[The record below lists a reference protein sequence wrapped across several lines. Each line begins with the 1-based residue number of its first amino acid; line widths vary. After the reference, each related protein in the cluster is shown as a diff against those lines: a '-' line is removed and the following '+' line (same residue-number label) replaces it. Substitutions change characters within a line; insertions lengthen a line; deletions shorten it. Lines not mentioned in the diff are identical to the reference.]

1 MDRHP
6 TLAISHHFRDLPDP
20 RQASL
25 CEHDLIDI
33 IVIAICAVVS
43 GQYAWTE
50 IAFYG
55 QDHYPWLKT
64 FLRLRNGIPSHDC
77 FRYVFSRLDPQAFQR
92 CFAAWI
98 EALSQVTD
106 LKHIAIDGKA
116 LCGSRGAGKAAL
128 HLVSA
133 WASQN
138 HLTLGQVA
146 VGDKS
151 NEITA
156 IPRLLQILQLHG
168 AIVTIDAIGCQKD
181 IAAQVRDQGGDY
193 VLAVKDNQPRLL
205 EDIQEALTQHL
216 DRLEAEDD
224 SRCYETVD
232 RGHGRQE
239 VRSYTLVTD
248 LELIRDQDLWQDL
261 YAICLAVSTRTVA
274 GETSMEARYYIGS
287 LRGTVADYAR
297 VIRDHWGIE
306 NGCHWVLDVT
316 FREDA
321 CRNRAE
327 HGAENLAWLR
337 RMALSVLKN
346 DTTCDRSLR
355 AKSAK
360 ALADHDFLL
369 QLLSQVSGEKDCT

>member
-6 TLAISHHFRDLPDP
+6 TLAITHHFRDLPDP
-20 RQASL
+20 RQARL

-55 QDHYPWLKT
+55 QDHEKWLKT

-77 FRYVFSRLDPQAFQR
+77 FRYVFTRLHPQAFQR

-106 LKHIAIDGKA
+106 RKHIAIDGKG
-116 LCGSRGAGKAAL
+116 LRGSRGGGKACL

-133 WASQN
+133 WATEN

-146 VGDKS
+146 VDDKS

-156 IPRLLQILQLHG
+156 IPQLLRILELHG
-168 AIVTIDAIGCQKD
+168 AIVTLDALGCQKG
-181 IAAQVRDQGGDY
+181 IAAQVRDQGADY
-193 VLAVKDNQPRLL
+193 VLAVKDNQPHLL
-205 EDIQEALTQHL
+205 EDIQETLTRHL
-216 DRLEAEDD
+216 DQLVAADD

-239 VRSYTLVTD
+239 ARTYTLVTD
-248 LELIRDQDLWQDL
+248 LELIRDRDRWQDL
-261 YAICLAVSTRTVA
+261 YAICLAVNERTVA
-274 GETSMEARYYIGS
+274 GQTSIEARYYIGS
-287 LRGTVADYAR
+287 LKGAVQEYAR
-297 VIRDHWGIE
+297 VIRGHWGIE

-337 RMALSVLKN
+337 RMALSLLKN
-346 DTTCDRSLR
+346 DRTCDRGLR

-369 QLLSQVSGEKDCT
+369 RLLSQVSGEEDCT

>member
-6 TLAISHHFRDLPDP
+6 TLSITHHFRDLPDP
-20 RQASL
+20 RRASL
-25 CEHDLIDI
+25 CEHNLIDI
-33 IVIAICAVVS
+33 IVIAICAVLC

-55 QDHYPWLKT
+55 QDHAKWLKT

-77 FRYVFSRLDPQAFQR
+77 FRYVFTRLDPQAFQR

-98 EALSQVTD
+98 EALSHVTG
-106 LKHIAIDGKA
+106 LKHIAVDGKS
-116 LCGSRGAGKAAL
+116 LCGSRGRGKAAL

-133 WASQN
+133 WASAN

-146 VGDKS
+146 VDDKS

-156 IPRLLQILQLHG
+156 IPRLLE
-168 AIVTIDAIGCQKD
+168 
-181 IAAQVRDQGGDY
+181 IAAQVRDRGGDY
-193 VLAVKDNQPRLL
+193 VLAAKDNQPRLL
-205 EDIQEALTQHL
+205 EDIQATLTKHL
-216 DRLEAEDD
+216 DRTEAVDD
-224 SRCYETVD
+224 GSCVETVD

-239 VRSYTLVTD
+239 VRTYTLVTD
-248 LELIRDQDLWQDL
+248 LELIRDRALWRDLHGV
-261 YAICLAVSTRTVA
+261 CLAVNERTIDGV
-274 GETSMEARYYIGS
+274 SSVEARYYIGS
-287 LRGTVADYAR
+287 LHGAVEDYAR
-297 VIRDHWGIE
+297 VIRDHWSIE

-337 RMALSVLKN
+337 RMALSLLKN

-369 QLLSQVSGEKDCT
+369 QLLSQVSREEECT

>member
-1 MDRHP
+1 MDRNP
-6 TLAISHHFRDLPDP
+6 PVSIAHHFRDLPDP
-20 RQASL
+20 RQAGS
-25 CEHDLIDI
+25 CDHDLIDI
-33 IVIAICAVVS
+33 IVIAICAALC
-43 GQYAWTE
+43 GQLAWTE

-55 QDHYPWLKT
+55 QDHAQWLKT

-77 FRYVFSRLDPQAFQR
+77 FRYVFTRLDPQAFQR

-98 EALSQVTD
+98 EALSHATG
-106 LKHIAIDGKA
+106 LKHIAVDGKS
-116 LCGSRGAGKAAL
+116 LCGSRGRGKAAL

-133 WASQN
+133 WASAN

-146 VGDKS
+146 VDSKS

-156 IPRLLQILQLHG
+156 IPRLLEILQLHG
-168 AIVTIDAIGCQKD
+168 AIVTIDAIGCQKE

-193 VLAVKDNQPRLL
+193 VLAAKDNQPRLL
-205 EDIQEALTQHL
+205 EDIQATLTKHL
-216 DRLEAEDD
+216 DQTAAVDD
-224 SRCYETVD
+224 GSCVETID
-232 RGHGRQE
+232 RGHGRRE
-239 VRSYTLVTD
+239 VRTYTLVTD
-248 LELIRDQDLWQDL
+248 LGLIRDRELWRDLRGV
-261 YAICLAVSTRTVA
+261 CLAVSERTIDGV
-274 GETSMEARYYIGS
+274 TSAEARYYIGS
-287 LRGTVADYAR
+287 LQGTVQEYAR

-306 NGCHWVLDVT
+306 NSCHWVLDVT

-321 CRNRAE
+321 SRNQAE

-337 RMALSVLKN
+337 RMALSLLKN

-369 QLLSQVSGEKDCT
+369 QLLSQVSREEECA

>member
-1 MDRHP
+1 MDHNP
-6 TLAISHHFRDLPDP
+6 TLAITYHFRDLPDP
-20 RQASL
+20 RQARL
-25 CEHDLIDI
+25 CAHDLIDI

-55 QDHYPWLKT
+55 QDHYAWLKT

-77 FRYVFSRLDPQAFQR
+77 FRYVFSRLNPQAFQH
-92 CFAAWI
+92 CFTAWI

-116 LCGSRGAGKAAL
+116 LRGSRGNGQAAL

-146 VGDKS
+146 VQDKS

-156 IPRLLQILQLHG
+156 IPRLLQILELQG
-168 AIVTIDAIGCQKD
+168 AIVTIDAIGCQKN
-181 IAAQVRDQGGDY
+181 IAAQIRDQGGDY
-193 VLAVKDNQPRLL
+193 VLAVKENQPHLL
-205 EDIQEALTQHL
+205 EDIQQTLTEHL
-216 DRLEAEDD
+216 DQRAAPDD
-224 SRCYETVD
+224 SQCYETVD
-232 RGHGRQE
+232 HGHGRQE
-239 VRSYTLVTD
+239 VRTYTLVTD
-248 LELIRDQDLWQDL
+248 LELIRDRELWQDL
-261 YAICLAVSTRTVA
+261 YAVCLAVSERTVA
-274 GETSMEARYYIGS
+274 GETSVEARYYMGS
-287 LRGTVADYAR
+287 LKGTVADYAT

-321 CRNRAE
+321 RRNRVE

-337 RMALSVLKN
+337 RMALSLLKN

-369 QLLSQVSGEKDCT
+369 QLLSRVSGEEDCT